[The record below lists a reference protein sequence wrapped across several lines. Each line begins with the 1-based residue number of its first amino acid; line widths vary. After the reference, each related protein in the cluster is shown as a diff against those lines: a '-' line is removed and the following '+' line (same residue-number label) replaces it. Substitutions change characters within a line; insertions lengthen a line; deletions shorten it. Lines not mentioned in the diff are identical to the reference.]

1 MDKRTLI
8 ENITERLKAAD
19 LRKPVAAQKSTITIS
34 DDSGNSKKFVV
45 RRPSTGLLYSRKDVG
60 RVLQACCDVIVDTL
74 AKGESISITNFGVL
88 STHYR
93 AARSAKH
100 PVTGQPVIIKE
111 RYIPKFSP
119 GSNLRRAAMIYEQSF
134 ADPEAVVHDGN

>member
-8 ENITERLKAAD
+8 DNITEKLKAAD
-19 LRKPVAAQKSTITIS
+19 LRKPVAAQKSVITIS
-34 DDSGNSKKFVV
+34 DDSGNSKKFIV
-45 RRPSTGLLYSRKDVG
+45 RRPSTGLLYSRKDVD
-60 RVLQACCDVIVDTL
+60 RVLRACFEVVTEAL
-74 AKGESISITNFGVL
+74 AKGDNISITNFGIL
-88 STHYR
+88 SNHYR

-119 GSNLRRAAMIYEQSF
+119 GSDLRRASMIYEQSF
-134 ADPEAVVHDGN
+134 VDPEAVIHNGD